1 MLGPIRHVFAVRIFA
16 GQSSLCFFYIYFCI
30 SLPTVNIFL
39 NQRPNILK
47 PVWKWF
53 STERLFIRWQK
64 FQTNRPLK
72 ILSLRRKYDCEVK
85 VKNNSEY
92 RTKIYLDRKRSSFWV
107 VNGENILSSA
117 WKTRIY
123 PRDKNHW
130 ELTERRMITTK
141 QLLVQAQ
148 RFMRNWSATT
158 ISSWVTNL
166 TTHVIDVRSF

>member
-1 MLGPIRHVFAVRIFA
+1 MLFLYLLLYKLAN
-16 GQSSLCFFYIYFCI
+16 SKYI
-30 SLPTVNIFL
+30 SESETKNSVW
-39 NQRPNILK
+39 K

-53 STERLFIRWQK
+53 STERLFIMWQK

-72 ILSLRRKYDCEVK
+72 ILSLRRKYDSEMK

-92 RTKIYLDRKRSSFWV
+92 STKIYLDRKRLSFLI

-117 WKTRIY
+117 WKTTFY

-141 QLLVQAQ
+141 QLFVQAQ
-148 RFMRNWSATT
+148 RFMRNWSAST
-158 ISSWVTNL
+158 ILSWVKKSNNTKNL
-166 TTHVIDVRSF
+166 H